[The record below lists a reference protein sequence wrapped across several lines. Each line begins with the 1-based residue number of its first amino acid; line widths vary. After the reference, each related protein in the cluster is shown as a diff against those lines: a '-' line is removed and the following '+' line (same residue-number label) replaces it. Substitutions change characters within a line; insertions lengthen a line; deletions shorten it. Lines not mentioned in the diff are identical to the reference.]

1 MEMLIT
7 PTWLRSKF
15 ETEPD
20 VDFDAG
26 MPVHLLQS
34 IDMFLPSDVA
44 VAEPVDEER
53 VLQLKHA
60 FGLVIRQLRLRDGLT
75 VEALAEA
82 ASVLVEE
89 LEAIEHDPHFQ
100 ARPRTV
106 VQLAKVFEIAP
117 PKMMKLSGVAHAA
130 DETLEDEVLKF
141 AAKSDGVSSL
151 NSEEQSLIN
160 DFVRL
165 LNEV

>member
-7 PTWLRSKF
+7 PTWLHSKF

-34 IDMFLPSDVA
+34 IDMFLPSGVA
-44 VAEPVDEER
+44 VVEPVDEER
-53 VLQLKHA
+53 ILQLKRA
-60 FGLVIRQLRLRDGLT
+60 FGLMIRQLRLRDGLT
-75 VEALAEA
+75 VEALAEN

-106 VQLAKVFEIAP
+106 VQLAKVFEIAS

-130 DETLEDEVLKF
+130 DEMLEDEVLKF

-151 NSEEQSLIN
+151 NREEQRLIN

-165 LNEV
+165 LNEM